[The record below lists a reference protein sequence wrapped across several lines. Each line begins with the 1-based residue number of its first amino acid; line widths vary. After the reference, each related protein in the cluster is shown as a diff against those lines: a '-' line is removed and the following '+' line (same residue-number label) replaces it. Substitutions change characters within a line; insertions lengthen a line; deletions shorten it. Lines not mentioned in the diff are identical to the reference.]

1 VTRTCFGAPAT
12 VYTPGAM
19 ACRPGAEPREYV
31 KSGSVSMSR
40 WWVLYREDRLRAN
53 SENASNPEMVPL
65 DWSTSM
71 PSPMWE
77 SFTKTYPLAVISE
90 STRSAIMDGSE
101 VVSSIEY
108 RESDVAEPEK
118 GRCSKHSTERR
129 ERAIVTEGARG

>member
-1 VTRTCFGAPAT
+1 
-12 VYTPGAM
+12 
-19 ACRPGAEPREYV
+19 
-31 KSGSVSMSR
+31 MSR